1 MATVDVVLE
10 RIYPLEMNM
19 EDVHDRDSLAIHEA
33 RYEFAA
39 QHLSGDNIL
48 DLACGCGFGTALMAS
63 LHPHRQFIGVDI
75 DPTAIDYA
83 QRHYSAPNL
92 QYICADA
99 LRFDEGS
106 YDTIVSLE
114 TIEHLPNHKDF
125 VARLPSLLNQDGCI
139 IASVPVTPTCDG
151 NPHHLHDF
159 SQRSFR
165 RLFDRAGFG
174 MGETFRQV
182 QPWVYRDAFSSDPK
196 STSRAQGVGNNV
208 LAYYR
213 THPWALFTRIHSLLR
228 HGRCNIYLTAVFQ
241 RK

>member
-1 MATVDVVLE
+1 MATGNVVLE
-10 RIYPLEMNM
+10 RIYPLEMDM
-19 EDVHDRDSLAIHEA
+19 DDIHDRDSLAIHEA

-39 QHLSGDNIL
+39 QHLAGHNIL

-63 LHPHRQFIGVDI
+63 RHPHRQFTGVDI
-75 DPTAIDYA
+75 DPAAIDYA
-83 QRHYSAPNL
+83 QQHYSAPNL

-99 LRFDEGS
+99 LHFDGGR

-114 TIEHLPNHKDF
+114 TIEHLPHHTDF
-125 VARLPSLLNQDGCI
+125 VARLPSLLGRDGCI

-165 RLFDRAGFG
+165 RLFDRVGFV
-174 MGETFRQV
+174 MGKTLRQV

-213 THPWALFTRIHSLLR
+213 AHPLALFTRIYSLLR

-241 RK
+241 RE

>member
-19 EDVHDRDSLAIHEA
+19 DDAHDRDSLAIHEA

-39 QHLSGDNIL
+39 QHLMGRKIL
-48 DLACGCGFGTALMAS
+48 DLACGCGFGTALMAR
-63 LHPHRQFIGVDI
+63 LHPDRQFTGGDI
-75 DPTAIDYA
+75 DPNAIDYA
-83 QRHYSAPNL
+83 QQHYCAPNL

-99 LRFDEGS
+99 MGFDQGR

-114 TIEHLPNHKDF
+114 TIEHLPNHQDF

-165 RLFDRAGFG
+165 RVFDRAGLV
-174 MGETFRQV
+174 MGERFRQV
-182 QPWVYRDAFSSDPK
+182 QPWIYRDAFSSDQQ
-196 STSRAQGVGNNV
+196 SSSRAKGVGNNV

-213 THPWALFTRIHSLLR
+213 AHPLALLTRIYALLR